1 VKTRFFHQKTKQMAT
16 AKIVTWSRPDKE
28 GQYPIGFKIYKNGK
42 PSYIFEGHTLPD
54 RKLWDAKKQEVKK
67 SHPNAAR
74 LTNLLTKRLAELR
87 NKALQLETDQ
97 NQVKAAEIKEAYKQI
112 YNPTPNAKLL
122 FKTFAKSYLEEKR
135 SLGKY
140 EVYHTD
146 TLYITRLLDYTGNE
160 NLTFPEI
167 TVEFLRGWIVYLK
180 QIKKVFKDETKPVE
194 YISERTITNH
204 LIGIRTIFNRAI
216 TDKVVSADFYPF
228 SGKGKISIKLQGAA
242 KIGPEEW
249 EIKRIEELDLS
260 EHSSIMQVA
269 RNIWLTEFYFAGMR
283 ITDCL
288 LLKWT
293 DFQNGRLYYQMSKN
307 GEHGSVKIPEKAKAI
322 IEQYRRSCGDK
333 ASCLAVKTVRNWLPR
348 DAWMRRLAQALFLWN
363 ASNAFKHHL
372 AVRFHSM
379 RKRRYWRRNFSVS
392 ILIKRRYRLRPSVC
406 TWPCWKPKILTLSET
421 KFNMHIPFCQV

>member
-1 VKTRFFHQKTKQMAT
+1 MAT
-16 AKIVTWSRPDKE
+16 AKIVTWSRADKD

-67 SHPNAAR
+67 AYPNAAR
-74 LTNLLTKRLAELR
+74 LTNLLTKRLSELR
-87 NKALQLETDQ
+87 NKALEMETDQ
-97 NQVKAAEIKEAYKQI
+97 GKVAATEIREAYKQI
-112 YNPTPNAKLL
+112 YNPTLNPKLL
-122 FKTFAKSYLEEKR
+122 FKTFAKAYLEEKR

-140 EVYHTD
+140 EVFNTD
-146 TLYITRLLDYTGNE
+146 MLYVRRLLDYAGNE

-180 QIKKVFKDETKPVE
+180 QIKRVFKDENKPVQ

-204 LIGIRTIFNRAI
+204 LIGIRTIFNRAV
-216 TDKVVSADFYPF
+216 TDKAVSADYYPF
-228 SGKGKISIKLQGAA
+228 SAKGKISIKLQGGK

-260 EHSSIMQVA
+260 EHSSIMQDA

-283 ITDCL
+283 VTDCL

-307 GEHGSVKIPEKAKAI
+307 GEHGSVKVPEKAKAI
-322 IEQYRRSCGDK
+322 IEQYRHSCGDK
-333 ASCLAVKTVRNWLPR
+333 INNPHNLVFPL
-348 DAWMRRLAQALFLWN
+348 LQALPNLN
-363 ASNAFKHHL
+363 DRYELRRQISYAVSRLNKAMRTIMEMIGSTKNGSQHKARHAFAQRAEEKDVHPKVLQKFYRHESIL
-372 AVRFHSM
+372 TTMVYQS
-379 RKRRYWRRNFSVS
+379 NFSFKKADNAVDAV
-392 ILIKRRYRLRPSVC
+392 LD
-406 TWPCWKPKILTLSET
+406 
-421 KFNMHIPFCQV
+421 F

>member
-1 VKTRFFHQKTKQMAT
+1 MAT

-42 PSYIFEGHTLPD
+42 PSYIFEGQTLPN
-54 RKLWDAKKQEVKK
+54 RELWDAKKQEVKK

-97 NQVKAAEIKEAYKQI
+97 HKVDVAEIKEAYKQI
-112 YNPTPNAKLL
+112 YNPTPNPKLL
-122 FKTFAKSYLEEKR
+122 FKTFAKSYLDEKR
-135 SLGKY
+135 ALGKY

-146 TLYITRLLDYTGNE
+146 INYIKRLLKYAGND

-167 TVEFLRGWIVYLK
+167 TVDFLRGWIVFLK
-180 QIKKVFKDETKPVE
+180 QIKRVYKDETKPVQF
-194 YISERTITNH
+194 ISDRTITNH
-204 LIGIRTIFNRAI
+204 LISIRTIFNRAI
-216 TDKVVSADFYPF
+216 TDKVISADIYPF
-228 SGKGKISIKLQGAA
+228 SGKGKISIKLQGSK

-260 EHSSIMQVA
+260 EHSSIIQDA

-283 ITDCL
+283 VTDCL

-307 GEHGSVKIPEKAKAI
+307 GEHGSVKLPDKAKLI
-322 IEQYRRSCGDK
+322 IEQYRGGCSNKINNPHNLVFPLLQGLPSLNNHYELRRHISYAVSRLNKGMRIIMEMIGSTKNGSQHK
-333 ASCLAVKTVRNWLPR
+333 ARHAF
-348 DAWMRRLAQALFLWN
+348 AQRAEEKDVHPKVLQKLYRHE
-363 ASNAFKHHL
+363 SIL
-372 AVRFHSM
+372 TTMIYQS
-379 RKRRYWRRNFSVS
+379 NFSFKKADEAVD
-392 ILIKRRYRLRPSVC
+392 SV
-406 TWPCWKPKILTLSET
+406 LN
-421 KFNMHIPFCQV
+421 F